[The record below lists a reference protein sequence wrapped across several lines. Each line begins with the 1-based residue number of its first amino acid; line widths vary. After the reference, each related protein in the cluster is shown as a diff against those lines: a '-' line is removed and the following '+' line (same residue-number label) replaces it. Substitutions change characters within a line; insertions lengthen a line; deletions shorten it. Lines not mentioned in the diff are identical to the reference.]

1 MSVRPGTL
9 DLRSVTV
16 RTGAKTLVD
25 NVSISV
31 SEGEMVGLLGPN
43 GAGKSSL
50 LRTIYRINRPASGTV
65 LVNGEDAWQQP
76 TEWVARNVGAVLQDM
91 PAEFPLTVRD
101 VVAMGRSA
109 HKKLLEPDTPHDHT
123 LIAAAMAL
131 LGLAP
136 LQDRAFRT
144 LSGGERQ
151 RVLVARALV
160 QQPRLLI
167 LDEPTNHLDIHHQ
180 LQLLRFMR
188 GLEITVVAALHDL
201 NLAAMFCD
209 RLCVLDHGRLVAV
222 GTPETVLTPELLRRV
237 YRIDATIARHPETG
251 TVWVMPSAAPPIG
264 QPAPAAVTAE
274 QASGLLL

>member
-16 RTGAKTLVD
+16 KAGRKTLVD
-25 NVSISV
+25 RVSIHV
-31 SEGEMVGLLGPN
+31 REGEMVGLIGPN

-50 LRTIYRINRPASGTV
+50 LRTAYRINKPASGTV
-65 LVNGEDAWQQP
+65 HVNGEDVWRQP

-91 PAEFPLTVRD
+91 PADFPLTVRD

-109 HKKLLEPDTPHDHT
+109 HKKLLEPDTAHDHA
-123 LIAAAMAL
+123 LLAAAIAL
-131 LGLAP
+131 MGLAP
-136 LQDRAFRT
+136 FQDRAFRT

-160 QQPRLLI
+160 QQPSILV

-180 LQLLRFMR
+180 LQLLHFLR
-188 GLEITVVAALHDL
+188 GLQTTVVAALHDL

-209 RLCVLDHGRLVAV
+209 RLCVLDQGHLVAE
-222 GTPETVLTPELLRRV
+222 GTPESVLTSDLLRRV
-237 YRIDATIARHPETG
+237 YRIEATIARHPETG
-251 TVWVMPSAAPPIG
+251 NVWVMPSAAPPIG
-264 QPAPAAVTAE
+264 
-274 QASGLLL
+274 

>member
-50 LRTIYRINRPASGTV
+50 LRTVYRINRPASGTV
-65 LVNGEDAWQQP
+65 LVNGEDAWRQP

-101 VVAMGRSA
+101 LVAMGRSA

-123 LIAAAMAL
+123 L
-131 LGLAP
+131 
-136 LQDRAFRT
+136 
-144 LSGGERQ
+144 
-151 RVLVARALV
+151 
-160 QQPRLLI
+160 
-167 LDEPTNHLDIHHQ
+167 
-180 LQLLRFMR
+180 
-188 GLEITVVAALHDL
+188 
-201 NLAAMFCD
+201 
-209 RLCVLDHGRLVAV
+209 
-222 GTPETVLTPELLRRV
+222 
-237 YRIDATIARHPETG
+237 
-251 TVWVMPSAAPPIG
+251 
-264 QPAPAAVTAE
+264 
-274 QASGLLL
+274 